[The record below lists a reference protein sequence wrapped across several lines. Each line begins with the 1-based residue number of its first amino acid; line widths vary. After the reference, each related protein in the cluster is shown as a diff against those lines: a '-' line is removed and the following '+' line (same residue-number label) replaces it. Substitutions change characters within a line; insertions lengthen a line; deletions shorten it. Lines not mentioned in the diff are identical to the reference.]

1 MSKHVL
7 NVFLLK
13 QVQNVCF
20 CNNGFTKNTFKTRFW
35 LGTRELQKNPDIY
48 EFFPIQWC
56 RFQNFFG
63 SKKNFF
69 LFFLKTFKKT
79 RCWRLFL
86 KLNIII
92 FIKSLYFLQLFA
104 VGKLNNFAWTCFLF
118 AVVRTAKIQPFCTK
132 TLYFC
137 RHSHSENWP
146 IFLEIVVFSHSFTIM
161 NIMILKDD
169 ILW

>member
-1 MSKHVL
+1 MLWHKFSRAAKKPWYLRIFSHPV
-7 NVFLLK
+7 V
-13 QVQNVCF
+13 QVS
-20 CNNGFTKNTFKTRFW
+20 
-35 LGTRELQKNPDIY
+35 
-48 EFFPIQWC
+48 EFF
-56 RFQNFFG
+56 RVE
-63 SKKNFF
+63 KKNF
-69 LFFLKTFKKT
+69 LKKKTFKKT

-104 VGKLNNFAWTCFLF
+104 VGKLNHFAWTYFLF